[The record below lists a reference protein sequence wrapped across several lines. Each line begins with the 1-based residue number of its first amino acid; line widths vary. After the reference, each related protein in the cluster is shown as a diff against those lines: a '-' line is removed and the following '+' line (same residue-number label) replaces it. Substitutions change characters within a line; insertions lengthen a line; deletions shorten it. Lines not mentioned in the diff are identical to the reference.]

1 MRRLAILLVSLAAC
15 GGAEPIPFSPP
26 AISWIHPATL
36 AGTWD
41 YRGYS
46 VYQAGCWHEGGG
58 IVCRGDSTLEVF
70 SGIMTVASP
79 RGDSIVVPT
88 GRLWN
93 VPYHL
98 EINVQQWD
106 LFQACNGLP
115 LSCFTNRPPTSTFSE
130 VGDSVLEVTDEAQLP
145 AEIVLRDGR
154 VQFAWKTTDT
164 IPVVFYDSVA
174 AAPAPLVPGVHDLRK
189 RIP

>member
-1 MRRLAILLVSLAAC
+1 VPLAAC

-58 IVCRGDSTLEVF
+58 VE
-70 SGIMTVASP
+70 
-79 RGDSIVVPT
+79 
-88 GRLWN
+88 
-93 VPYHL
+93 
-98 EINVQQWD
+98 
-106 LFQACNGLP
+106 P

-130 VGDSVLEVTDEAQLP
+130 VGDSVLEVTDDAQLP

-154 VQFAWKTTDT
+154 VQFAWKTADT